1 METEYIRGKHQER
14 NGALSARAPAKF
26 DKRGNDVWAERS
38 GRVYQPSGMEGGAK
52 DYSSPVTGNGMGN
65 LSRLVGGRRKRG
77 GVKARY
83 GRNATEEEQA
93 LQTEESEHQQARML
107 AGLSPTEP
115 GLSLNEMRD
124 RQHELQQAE
133 YDKSHPIMGIFNKLG
148 KAVPGFAR
156 GLAKYAGDAGAV
168 SKPFA
173 MGLTGLANYL
183 EKNASARARHFGEP
197 GGSGKGG
204 SHCIGSAKPFRM
216 MVGGSEFSINPLEAQ
231 QIVAMDYRGGK
242 HPYLTKTGRERKHIK
257 GSGIMDALSKYAGKI
272 GHELAD
278 PDSDLRGKYVSQA
291 ANLAAQAAPLLNAY
305 KPGLGDTVRTGA
317 QGVNTANRA
326 ASAAQH
332 LLPGTG
338 YTDFNR
344 GVREAQAV
352 APDVMNEYN
361 QFNRART
368 AFPRP
373 NLQANRRPAMGRDG
387 LGRALAPVNREPEAR
402 RQLRAPV
409 VREPL
414 QMSDFTNRYDTRRV
428 PRPRAQLQLG
438 DREPLLAIEDAPRRG
453 NYYAD
458 LDRFDG
464 MTGLGKG
471 KARKP
476 NARAAIVRKL
486 MAERGLSMIE
496 ASKAV
501 KAEGLY

>member
-1 METEYIRGKHQER
+1 
-14 NGALSARAPAKF
+14 
-26 DKRGNDVWAERS
+26 
-38 GRVYQPSGMEGGAK
+38 MEGGAK

-77 GVKARY
+77 K
-83 GRNATEEEQA
+83 GRMSEKEQERQEEEA
-93 LQTEESEHQQARML
+93 EHQKARML
-107 AGLSPTEP
+107 VGLPPKEP

-133 YDKSHPIMGIFNKLG
+133 YDKSHPIMGVFNKLG

-173 MGLTGLANYL
+173 MGLTGLADYL

-204 SHCIGSAKPFRM
+204 SHCVGSAKPLRM

-231 QIVAMDYRGGK
+231 QLVAMDYRGGK
-242 HPYLTKTGRERKHIK
+242 HPYLTKTGRERKHVK
-257 GSGIMDALSKYAGKI
+257 GSGIMDAVKKYAGKL

-278 PDSDLRGKYVSQA
+278 PDSYLRGRYLPQA
-291 ANLAAQAAPLLNAY
+291 ASLAEQAAPLLNAY
-305 KPGLGDTVRTGA
+305 QPGLGDTVRSGA
-317 QGVNTANRA
+317 RGANTANRA
-326 ASAAQH
+326 LAAAQH
-332 LLPGTG
+332 VLPGTG

-344 GVREAQAV
+344 GVREGQAV
-352 APDVMNEYN
+352 LPAVMDEYN
-361 QFNRART
+361 QFNRARN

-373 NLQANRRPAMGRDG
+373 NLQARRPAMGRDG
-387 LGRALAPVNREPEAR
+387 LGRALVPVNREPEAR
-402 RQLRAPV
+402 RQLREPV
-409 VREPL
+409 VRQPL
-414 QMSDFTNRYDTRRV
+414 QMSDFTNRYDTRRA
-428 PRPRAQLQLG
+428 PRPSSQLQLG
-438 DREPLLAIEDAPRRG
+438 DRERPLALMDAPRSSSRRAPLQLEDSERPLAIKDR
-453 NYYAD
+453 YHPYPD
-458 LDRFDG
+458 LDKFDG

-471 KARKP
+471 KTRKP